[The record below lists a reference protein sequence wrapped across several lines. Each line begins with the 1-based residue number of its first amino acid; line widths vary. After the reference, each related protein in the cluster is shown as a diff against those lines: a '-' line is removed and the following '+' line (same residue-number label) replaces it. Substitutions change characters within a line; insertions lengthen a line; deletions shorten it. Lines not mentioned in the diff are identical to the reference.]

1 MLLLVVSDFHL
12 GKGRYF
18 KNGEINLLEDFEED
32 VRFVE
37 FVEFHCT
44 NNYREKSVQLV
55 LNGDFLNLLQIENY
69 GVFSPLITEQRTLD
83 ALVSIKNGHENIFKS
98 LKKFVQTPHK
108 KLIYII
114 GNHDAAMYWPKA
126 QELFCQ
132 LVGGSVGS
140 VEFAMHKNILGI
152 HIEHG
157 HRFEAINN
165 IPTSNYFTHAPNGD
179 KILNLPWGGRFCIEV
194 LPALKKERPYL
205 DKIRPVGHYVRW
217 CFFHDFRFFIKM
229 CNNVVGYF
237 MRSGIKRYLSEKK
250 GFIHAFWFLKNF
262 AIFPQFFKKAKKILI
277 KNKEV
282 HTVILG
288 HTHIS
293 EWRKFPDGKL
303 YFNTGTWN
311 SIASLDSGLHQDLR
325 HLTYVHIEINE
336 NEYGE
341 FATMES
347 AGLYQWFGH
356 WTPFREEVKINHMR

>member
-32 VRFVE
+32 VRFGE
-37 FVEFHCT
+37 FVDFYCT
-44 NNYREKSVQLV
+44 KDHLEQEVHLV
-55 LNGDFLNLLQIENY
+55 LNGDFLNLLQIETY
-69 GVFSPLITEQRTLD
+69 GVFSALITEKRTLS
-83 ALVSIKNGHENIFKS
+83 ALSSIQEGHQNIFLA
-98 LKKFVQTPHK
+98 LKKFIQTPKK
-108 KLIYII
+108 KLTYII

-126 QELFCQ
+126 QEHFCQ
-132 LVGGSVGS
+132 MVGGV
-140 VEFAMHKNILGI
+140 VEFALHKNIMGV

-165 IPTSNYFTHAPNGD
+165 IPTSNYYTNAPNGD

-217 CFFHDFRFFIKM
+217 CFFHDFRFFLKM
-229 CNNVVGYF
+229 ANNVVSYF
-237 MRSGIKRYLSEKK
+237 MKSGIQRYLNEKK
-250 GFIHAFWFLKNF
+250 GIIHAFWFLKNF
-262 AIFPQFFKKAKKILI
+262 ALFPQFSKKAKKILT
-277 KNKEV
+277 KNKHI

-311 SIASLDSGLHQDLR
+311 TISSLDSGLHQDLQ
-325 HLTYVHIEINE
+325 HLTYVYMELNE
-336 NEYGE
+336 APHGD
-341 FATMES
+341 FATIDS
-347 AGLYQWFGH
+347 AGLYQWYGH
-356 WTPFREEVKINHMR
+356 WTPFREEVKISHMR